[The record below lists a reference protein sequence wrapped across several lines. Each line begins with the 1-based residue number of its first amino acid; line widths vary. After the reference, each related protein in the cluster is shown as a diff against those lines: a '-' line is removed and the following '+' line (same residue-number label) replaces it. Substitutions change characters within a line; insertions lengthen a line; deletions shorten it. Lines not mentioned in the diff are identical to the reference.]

1 MQNQQQTT
9 PLEWAGMG
17 LGLLLYVVAVAELT
31 GVISVLPVPA
41 YIVAL
46 VLLTVLLWAYRR
58 QYRPIP

>member
-58 QYRPIP
+58 QYRPIR